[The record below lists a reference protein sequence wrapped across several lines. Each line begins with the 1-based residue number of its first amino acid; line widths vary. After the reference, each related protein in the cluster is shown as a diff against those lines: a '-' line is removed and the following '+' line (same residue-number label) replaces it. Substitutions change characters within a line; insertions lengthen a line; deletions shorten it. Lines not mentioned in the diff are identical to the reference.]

1 MFNKASFRIFA
12 VVYGGLIVLSA
23 YLIFHNYSS
32 QVEQAESSVLKR
44 LHGLAYNLTEQIDN
58 AELEALYKRFPL
70 EGDTA
75 GVAQDSVLKQ
85 VAQILKM
92 TKVSNDLKTP
102 IYTLTLDTA
111 ANHFVMGVTSDGS
124 SSYGWQYKTPPSELY
139 DVYLEGGMIPQFTD
153 DHGIWLSAVYPLRTN
168 DEKVYAVIEVDYPF
182 TEFMA
187 EARNGL
193 IYSILISLGV
203 MLLIGG
209 AIYPL
214 LKKVLDSEAKAK
226 EDLEDSLDKISQ
238 SINYAQ
244 RIQDAIVAN
253 TDILKKDFPDSFVMY
268 RPRDT
273 VSGDFPWYV
282 SKDGYAYFAAVDCTG
297 HGVPGAFMSLV
308 GYFLLSK
315 IVNEMDIS
323 DTGKILDVLHLEII
337 QALNQETDAEVQDG
351 MDMSICRVDP
361 KNMEI
366 QFSGAANP
374 MYHLHGEDLTE
385 YKADIYSIG
394 GIGYK
399 KRRDYRTKTFSYNKG
414 DVIAMFSDGI
424 CDQFSETGKKFGYKP
439 IKDHLIKHSD
449 GSMDKL
455 ESEFAEQM
463 KTFMGQ
469 EPQLDDMLFLGIRL

>member
-12 VVYGGLIVLSA
+12 VVYGGLIILSA

-32 QVEQAESSVLKR
+32 QVEQAETSVLKR
-44 LHGLAYNLTEQIDN
+44 LHGLAYNLTEQIDDD
-58 AELEALYKRFPL
+58 ELEALYNRFPL

-75 GVAQDSVLKQ
+75 GVSQDS
-85 VAQILKM
+85 ILNKVTEILQM
-92 TKVSNDLKTP
+92 TKISNDLKTP

-124 SSYGWQYKTPPSELY
+124 SSYGWLYKTPPPELF
-139 DVYLEGGMIPQFTD
+139 DVYWEGGMIPQFTD
-153 DHGIWLSAVYPLRTN
+153 DHGIWLSAVYPLRSK

-193 IYSILISLGV
+193 IYSILISLAV

-214 LKKVLDSEAKAK
+214 LKKVLDSEEKAK
-226 EDLEDSLDKISQ
+226 HDLEESLEKISQ

-253 TDILKKDFPDSFVMY
+253 TDQLKKDFPDSFVMY

-282 SKDGYAYFAAVDCTG
+282 QKDGYAYFAAVDCTG

-308 GYFLLSK
+308 GYFLLNK
-315 IVNEMDIS
+315 IVNEMNIS
-323 DTGKILDVLHLEII
+323 DTGKILDILHLEII
-337 QALNQETDAEVQDG
+337 KTLNQESDNEVQDG

-361 KNMEI
+361 KNMEV
-366 QFSGAANP
+366 QFSAAANP
-374 MYHLHGEDLTE
+374 MYHLQGDALTE

-399 KRRDYRTKTFSYNKG
+399 KRRDYRTKTFSYKSG
-414 DVIAMFSDGI
+414 DIIAMFSDGI
-424 CDQFSETGKKFGYKP
+424 TDQFSENGKKFGFKP
-439 IKDHLIKHSD
+439 IKEHLIKHHS

-455 ESEFAEQM
+455 ETEFHREM
-463 KTFMGQ
+463 KEFMGG